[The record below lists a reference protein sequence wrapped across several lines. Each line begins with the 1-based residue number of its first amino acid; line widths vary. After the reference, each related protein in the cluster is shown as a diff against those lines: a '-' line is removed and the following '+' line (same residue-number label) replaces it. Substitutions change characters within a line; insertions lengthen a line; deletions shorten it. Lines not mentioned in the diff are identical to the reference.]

1 MSETFEWYYI
11 YFFLFYMYTYT
22 YIKIERERE
31 WFSSLSFESMY
42 SPLKTFDSSLIEV

>member
-22 YIKIERERE
+22 YIKIERE